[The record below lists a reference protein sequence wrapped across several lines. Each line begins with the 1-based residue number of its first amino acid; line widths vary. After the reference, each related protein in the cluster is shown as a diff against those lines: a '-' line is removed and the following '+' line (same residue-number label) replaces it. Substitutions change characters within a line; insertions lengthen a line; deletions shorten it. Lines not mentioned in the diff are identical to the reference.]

1 MPVATDMVNATIN
14 FTRLGARALISK
26 TAKVRFCVCVC
37 VCDSMLVCVLWV
49 TVNATINFTRL
60 GARALI
66 STTAKVSWFMML
78 LY

>member
-1 MPVATDMVNATIN
+1 
-14 FTRLGARALISK
+14 
-26 TAKVRFCVCVC
+26 
-37 VCDSMLVCVLWV
+37 MLVCVLWV